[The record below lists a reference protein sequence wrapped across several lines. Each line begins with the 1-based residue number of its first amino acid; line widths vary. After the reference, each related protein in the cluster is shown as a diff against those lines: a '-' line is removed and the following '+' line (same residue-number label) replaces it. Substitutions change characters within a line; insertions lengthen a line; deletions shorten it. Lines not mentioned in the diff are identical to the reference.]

1 MPLSSQAHGFALSV
15 PRIPLFWFANRLGR
29 GYTGQPNKKLGGRV
43 RILVAFLAAL
53 ALFATPALARELRQ
67 PSLKSQAA
75 LVVDQ
80 DSGEVLLG
88 KNAEST
94 LPIASLTKLMTAI
107 VTLDAEL
114 DPGEPVTVTKADVD
128 RLRGS
133 HSRLQVG
140 TTLSRDDM
148 LHLALMASENRA
160 ASAIAN
166 SYPGGKDACVL
177 AMNLKA
183 QLLGMNGTR
192 FEDGTGLSGRN
203 VSTAQDLAKLVEA
216 AHAYPKIR
224 DFTTSTSY
232 QVKIGHRAVRF
243 GNTNN
248 LTRSSRWE
256 IGLSKTGYIAE
267 AGRCLVM
274 QVTLAGRSIII
285 VLLDSWGK
293 YTRVGDATRI
303 RQWLEFA
310 SSRTVRSSASLLPKG
325 EIAAFPRSAERPG

>member
-1 MPLSSQAHGFALSV
+1 MSLL
-15 PRIPLFWFANRLGR
+15 
-29 GYTGQPNKKLGGRV
+29 
-43 RILVAFLAAL
+43 AL
-53 ALFATPALARELRQ
+53 AVVSTAGFARELRQ
-67 PSLKSQAA
+67 PALKSQAA

-80 DSGEVLLG
+80 QSGEILLG
-88 KNAEST
+88 KNMESK

-114 DPGEPVTVTKADVD
+114 DPDEPVTITKADVD

-140 TTLSRDDM
+140 TTLTRDEM

-160 ASAIAN
+160 ASALAG
-166 SYPGGKDACVL
+166 SYPGGKDSCVL

-183 QLLGMNGTR
+183 QLLGMTGTR

-203 VSTAQDLAKLVEA
+203 VSTAQDLAKLVRA

-224 DFTTSTSY
+224 DYTTSTSY
-232 QVKIGHRAVRF
+232 QVKIGRRAMRF

-248 LTRSSRWE
+248 LTRSSRWD
-256 IGLSKTGYIAE
+256 IGLSKPRYIAE

-274 QVTLAGRSIII
+274 QVTLAERSIII

-293 YTRVGDATRI
+293 YTRVGDATPI

-310 SSRTVRSSASLLPKG
+310 SGRSHTRPTPPGFPLRADFASIHALYDW
-325 EIAAFPRSAERPG
+325 PG

>member
-1 MPLSSQAHGFALSV
+1 MRFIAISL
-15 PRIPLFWFANRLGR
+15 
-29 GYTGQPNKKLGGRV
+29 
-43 RILVAFLAAL
+43 L
-53 ALFATPALARELRQ
+53 ALTVVSTPVFAREPRQ

-75 LVVDQ
+75 LVIDQ
-80 DSGEVLLG
+80 ESGEILLG
-88 KNAEST
+88 KNMEST

-114 DPGEPVTVTKADVD
+114 DPDEPVTITKADVD

-140 TTLSRDDM
+140 TTLTRDEL

-160 ASAIAN
+160 ASALAS
-166 SYPGGKDACVL
+166 SYPGGKDSCVL

-183 QLLGMNGTR
+183 QLLGMTGTR

-203 VSTAQDLAKLVEA
+203 VSTAQDLAKLVQA

-224 DFTTSTSY
+224 DYTTSTSH
-232 QVKIGHRAVRF
+232 QVKVGRRVMRF

-256 IGLSKTGYIAE
+256 IGVSKTGYIAE

-274 QVTLAGRSIII
+274 QVTLAGRSVII

-303 RQWLEFA
+303 RQWLEIA
-310 SSRTVRSSASLLPKG
+310 SG
-325 EIAAFPRSAERPG
+325 RSAARATSAGLAPQGDFAAILARNDLPG

>member
-1 MPLSSQAHGFALSV
+1 VRVLFASL
-15 PRIPLFWFANRLGR
+15 L
-29 GYTGQPNKKLGGRV
+29 
-43 RILVAFLAAL
+43 AL
-53 ALFATPALARELRQ
+53 AIVSAPVLARELRQ

-80 DSGEVLLG
+80 DSGEILLG
-88 KNAEST
+88 KNAESK

-114 DPGEPVTVTKADVD
+114 DPDEPVTITKADVD

-140 TTLSRDDM
+140 TTLTRDEM
-148 LHLALMASENRA
+148 LLLALMASENRA
-160 ASAIAN
+160 ASAVAN
-166 SYPGGKDACVL
+166 SYPGGKDSCVL

-183 QLLGMNGTR
+183 QLLGMSGTR

-224 DFTTSTSY
+224 EFTTSTST
-232 QVKIGHRAVRF
+232 QVKVGRRMMRF

-310 SSRTVRSSASLLPKG
+310 SSPPSLRSSARLLPTG
-325 EIAAFPRSAERPG
+325 EFASRPGPNEHPG

>member
-1 MPLSSQAHGFALSV
+1 MRFIAISL
-15 PRIPLFWFANRLGR
+15 
-29 GYTGQPNKKLGGRV
+29 
-43 RILVAFLAAL
+43 L
-53 ALFATPALARELRQ
+53 ALTVVSTPVFAREPRQ

-75 LVVDQ
+75 LVIDQ
-80 DSGEVLLG
+80 ESGEILLG
-88 KNAEST
+88 KNMEST

-114 DPGEPVTVTKADVD
+114 DPDEPVTITKADVD

-140 TTLSRDDM
+140 TTLTRDEL

-160 ASAIAN
+160 ASALAS
-166 SYPGGKDACVL
+166 SYPGGKDSCVL

-183 QLLGMNGTR
+183 QLLGMTGTR

-203 VSTAQDLAKLVEA
+203 VSTAQDLAKLVQA

-224 DFTTSTSY
+224 DYTTSTSH
-232 QVKIGHRAVRF
+232 QVKVGRRVMRF

-256 IGLSKTGYIAE
+256 IGVSKTGYIAE

-274 QVTLAGRSIII
+274 QVTLAGRSVII

-303 RQWLEFA
+303 RQWLEIA
-310 SSRTVRSSASLLPKG
+310 SG
-325 EIAAFPRSAERPG
+325 RSAARSTSAGLPPQGDFAVLLARNDLPG

>member
-1 MPLSSQAHGFALSV
+1 
-15 PRIPLFWFANRLGR
+15 
-29 GYTGQPNKKLGGRV
+29 V
-43 RILVAFLAAL
+43 RILFASLLAL
-53 ALFATPALARELRQ
+53 AVASTPALAREARQ

-75 LVVDQ
+75 LVIDQ
-80 DSGEVLLG
+80 ESGEILLG
-88 KNAEST
+88 KNAESK

-114 DPGEPVTVTKADVD
+114 DAGEPVTIGKSDVD

-140 TTLSRDDM
+140 TNLSRDEM

-166 SYPGGKDACVL
+166 SYPGGKDSCVL

-183 QLLGMNGTR
+183 QLLGMSGSR

-203 VSTAQDLAKLVEA
+203 VSTAQDLAKLVQA

-224 DFTTSTSY
+224 DFTTSTSV
-232 QVKIGHRAVRF
+232 QVKVGRRMMRF

-248 LTRSSRWE
+248 LTRSSHWD

-274 QVTLAGRSIII
+274 QVTFSGRSIII

-310 SSRTVRSSASLLPKG
+310 STHSVHRSSAGLPPAG
-325 EIAAFPRSAERPG
+325 DFAALQASNDPPG

>member
-1 MPLSSQAHGFALSV
+1 MRLIPAMLIVLAVISMPAFA
-15 PRIPLFWFANRLGR
+15 RGR
-29 GYTGQPNKKLGGRV
+29 G
-43 RILVAFLAAL
+43 AAE
-53 ALFATPALARELRQ
+53 TQE

-75 LVVDQ
+75 LVLDQ
-80 DSGEVLLG
+80 ESGEILLG
-88 KNAEST
+88 KNAQSK

-114 DPGEPVTVTKADVD
+114 DPDEPVTIAKADVD

-140 TTLSRDDM
+140 TTLTRDEL
-148 LHLALMASENRA
+148 LHVALMASENRA
-160 ASAIAN
+160 ASALAG
-166 SYPGGKDACVL
+166 SYPGGKEACVL

-183 QLLGMNGTR
+183 QLLGMSGTR
-192 FEDGTGLSGRN
+192 FEDGTGLSSRN
-203 VSTAQDLAKLVEA
+203 VSTAQDLAKLVRA

-224 DFTTSTSY
+224 DYTTSASY
-232 QVKIGHRAVRF
+232 QVKIGRRAMRF
-243 GNTNN
+243 GNTNR
-248 LTRSSRWE
+248 LTRSSRWD

-310 SSRTVRSSASLLPKG
+310 SGRSGPHRFPAGLPAGSDVASNQEPSAQ
-325 EIAAFPRSAERPG
+325 PG

>member
-1 MPLSSQAHGFALSV
+1 
-15 PRIPLFWFANRLGR
+15 
-29 GYTGQPNKKLGGRV
+29 V
-43 RILVAFLAAL
+43 RFIAMSLLAL
-53 ALFATPALARELRQ
+53 AVVSTAGFARELRQ
-67 PSLKSQAA
+67 PALKSQAA

-80 DSGEVLLG
+80 QSGEILLG
-88 KNAEST
+88 KNMESK

-114 DPGEPVTVTKADVD
+114 DPDEPVTISKADVD

-140 TTLSRDDM
+140 TTLTRDDL

-160 ASAIAN
+160 ASAITS
-166 SYPGGKDACVL
+166 SYPGGKDSCVL

-183 QLLGMNGTR
+183 QLLGMSGTR

-203 VSTAQDLAKLVEA
+203 VSTAQDLAKLVQA

-224 DFTTSTSY
+224 DYTTSTSY
-232 QVKIGHRAVRF
+232 QVKIGRRAMRF

-248 LTRSSRWE
+248 LTRSSRWD

-274 QVTLAGRSIII
+274 QVTLAERSIII

-310 SSRTVRSSASLLPKG
+310 SGRSITRQTSAALSVQADFASIHALYDW
-325 EIAAFPRSAERPG
+325 PG

>member
-1 MPLSSQAHGFALSV
+1 V
-15 PRIPLFWFANRLGR
+15 RVLF
-29 GYTGQPNKKLGGRV
+29 
-43 RILVAFLAAL
+43 AFLL
-53 ALFATPALARELRQ
+53 ALVVASTPALAREPRT
-67 PSLKSQAA
+67 PALKSQAA

-80 DSGEVLLG
+80 DSGEILLG
-88 KNAEST
+88 KNADSK

-107 VTLDAEL
+107 VTLDAGL
-114 DPGEPVTVTKADVD
+114 DPSEPVTITKADVD

-140 TTLSRDDM
+140 TTLTRDEM

-166 SYPGGKDACVL
+166 SYPGGRDSCVL

-183 QLLGMNGTR
+183 QLLGMTGTR
-192 FEDGTGLSGRN
+192 FEDGTGLSGHN
-203 VSTAQDLAKLVEA
+203 VSTAQDLAKLVQA
-216 AHAYPKIR
+216 AHAYPRIR
-224 DFTTSTSY
+224 EFTTSTSY
-232 QVKIGHRAVRF
+232 QVQVGRRTMRF

-274 QVTLAGRSIII
+274 QVTLTGRSIII

-310 SSRTVRSSASLLPKG
+310 AGASAHRSSAGLP
-325 EIAAFPRSAERPG
+325 PGRDKPV

>member
-1 MPLSSQAHGFALSV
+1 
-15 PRIPLFWFANRLGR
+15 
-29 GYTGQPNKKLGGRV
+29 V
-43 RILVAFLAAL
+43 RFIAMSLLAL
-53 ALFATPALARELRQ
+53 AVVSSAGFARELRQ
-67 PSLKSQAA
+67 PALKSQAA

-80 DSGEVLLG
+80 QSGEILLG
-88 KNAEST
+88 KNMESK

-114 DPGEPVTVTKADVD
+114 DPDEPVTISKADVD

-140 TTLSRDDM
+140 TTLTRDEL

-160 ASAIAN
+160 ASAITS
-166 SYPGGKDACVL
+166 SYPGGKDSCVL

-183 QLLGMNGTR
+183 QLLGMSGTR

-203 VSTAQDLAKLVEA
+203 VSTAQDLAKLVQA

-224 DFTTSTSY
+224 DYTTSTSY
-232 QVKIGHRAVRF
+232 QVKIGRRAMRF
-243 GNTNN
+243 GNTDN
-248 LTRSSRWE
+248 LTRSSRWD

-274 QVTLAGRSIII
+274 QVTLAERSIII

-310 SSRTVRSSASLLPKG
+310 SGRSNTRQTSAGLSLRANFASIHPLYDW
-325 EIAAFPRSAERPG
+325 PG

>member
-1 MPLSSQAHGFALSV
+1 MRF
-15 PRIPLFWFANRLGR
+15 
-29 GYTGQPNKKLGGRV
+29 
-43 RILVAFLAAL
+43 VAISLL
-53 ALFATPALARELRQ
+53 ALTVVSTPAFAREPRQ

-75 LVVDQ
+75 LVIDQ
-80 DSGEVLLG
+80 ESGEILLG
-88 KNAEST
+88 KNMEST

-114 DPGEPVTVTKADVD
+114 DPDEPVTITKADVD

-140 TTLSRDDM
+140 TVLTRDEL

-160 ASAIAN
+160 ASALAS
-166 SYPGGKDACVL
+166 SYPGGKDSCVL

-183 QLLGMNGTR
+183 QLLGMTGTR

-203 VSTAQDLAKLVEA
+203 VSTAQDLAKLVQA

-224 DFTTSTSY
+224 DYTTSTSH
-232 QVKIGHRAVRF
+232 QVKVGRRVMRF

-256 IGLSKTGYIAE
+256 IGVSKTGYIAE

-274 QVTLAGRSIII
+274 QVTLAGRSVII

-303 RQWLEFA
+303 RQWLEIA
-310 SSRTVRSSASLLPKG
+310 SG
-325 EIAAFPRSAERPG
+325 RSAARSTSAGLPPQGDFAALLARNDLPG

>member
-1 MPLSSQAHGFALSV
+1 VRL
-15 PRIPLFWFANRLGR
+15 LF
-29 GYTGQPNKKLGGRV
+29 
-43 RILVAFLAAL
+43 AFLLAL
-53 ALFATPALARELRQ
+53 AVASTPALAREARA
-67 PSLKSQAA
+67 PALKSQAA

-80 DSGEVLLG
+80 DSGEILFG
-88 KNAEST
+88 KNADSK

-114 DPGEPVTVTKADVD
+114 DPAEPVTITKADVD

-140 TTLSRDDM
+140 TTLTRDEM

-166 SYPGGKDACVL
+166 SYPGGRDSCVL

-183 QLLGMNGTR
+183 QLLGMTGTR
-192 FEDGTGLSGRN
+192 FEDGTGLSGHN
-203 VSTAQDLAKLVEA
+203 VSTAQDLAKLVQA
-216 AHAYPKIR
+216 AHAYPRIR
-224 DFTTSTSY
+224 EFTTSTSY
-232 QVKIGHRAVRF
+232 QVKVGRRSMRF

-274 QVTLAGRSIII
+274 QVTLTGRSIII

-310 SSRTVRSSASLLPKG
+310 AGNSARRSSA
-325 EIAAFPRSAERPG
+325 AAPRRGDFASVSASDPG

>member
-1 MPLSSQAHGFALSV
+1 MRV
-15 PRIPLFWFANRLGR
+15 LF
-29 GYTGQPNKKLGGRV
+29 
-43 RILVAFLAAL
+43 AFLLAL
-53 ALFATPALARELRQ
+53 AVASTAALAREARQ
-67 PSLKSQAA
+67 PALKSQAA

-80 DSGEVLLG
+80 DSGEILLG
-88 KNAEST
+88 KNAESK

-107 VTLDAEL
+107 VTLDADL
-114 DPGEPVTVTKADVD
+114 DPNEPVTITKADVD

-140 TTLSRDDM
+140 TTLTRDEM

-160 ASAIAN
+160 ASAVAN
-166 SYPGGKDACVL
+166 SYPGGRDSCVL

-183 QLLGMNGTR
+183 QLLGMTGTR
-192 FEDGTGLSGRN
+192 FEDGTGLSGHN
-203 VSTAQDLAKLVEA
+203 VSTAQDLAKLVQA

-232 QVKIGHRAVRF
+232 QVKVGRRAMRF

-248 LTRSSRWE
+248 LTRSSRWD

-303 RQWLEFA
+303 RNWLEFA
-310 SSRTVRSSASLLPKG
+310 TSPSVRRSSAGLSQAGGLAL
-325 EIAAFPRSAERPG
+325 FPAPNDPPG

>member
-1 MPLSSQAHGFALSV
+1 V
-15 PRIPLFWFANRLGR
+15 
-29 GYTGQPNKKLGGRV
+29 KL
-43 RILVAFLAAL
+43 I
-53 ALFATPALARELRQ
+53 PALLIVLAVISMPAFARDRRAAETHE
-67 PSLKSQAA
+67 PALKSQAA
-75 LVVDQ
+75 MVVDQ
-80 DSGEVLLG
+80 ESGEILLG
-88 KNAEST
+88 KNAQSK

-114 DPGEPVTVTKADVD
+114 DPDEPVTITKADVD

-140 TTLSRDDM
+140 TTLTRDEM

-160 ASAIAN
+160 ASALAS
-166 SYPGGKDACVL
+166 SYPGGKDSCVL

-183 QLLGMNGTR
+183 QLLGMTGTR

-203 VSTAQDLAKLVEA
+203 VSTAQDLAKLVRA

-224 DFTTSTSY
+224 DYTTSASY
-232 QVKIGHRAVRF
+232 QIKVGRRAMRF
-243 GNTNN
+243 GNTNR
-248 LTRSSRWE
+248 LTRSSRWD

-310 SSRTVRSSASLLPKG
+310 SSRSAAHRFSAGLPAGSGVASNREPSARSG
-325 EIAAFPRSAERPG
+325 

>member
-1 MPLSSQAHGFALSV
+1 MSLL
-15 PRIPLFWFANRLGR
+15 
-29 GYTGQPNKKLGGRV
+29 
-43 RILVAFLAAL
+43 AL
-53 ALFATPALARELRQ
+53 AVVSTAGFARELRQ
-67 PSLKSQAA
+67 PALKSQAA

-80 DSGEVLLG
+80 QSGEILLG
-88 KNAEST
+88 KNMESK

-114 DPGEPVTVTKADVD
+114 DPDEPVTISKADVD

-140 TTLSRDDM
+140 TTLTRDDL

-160 ASAIAN
+160 ASAITS
-166 SYPGGKDACVL
+166 SYPGGKDSCVL

-183 QLLGMNGTR
+183 QLLGMSGTR

-203 VSTAQDLAKLVEA
+203 VSTAQDLAKLVQA

-224 DFTTSTSY
+224 DYTTSTSY
-232 QVKIGHRAVRF
+232 QVKIGRRAMRF

-248 LTRSSRWE
+248 LTRSSRWD

-274 QVTLAGRSIII
+274 QVTLAERSIII

-310 SSRTVRSSASLLPKG
+310 SGRSITRQTSAALSVQADFASIHALYDW
-325 EIAAFPRSAERPG
+325 PG

>member
-1 MPLSSQAHGFALSV
+1 
-15 PRIPLFWFANRLGR
+15 
-29 GYTGQPNKKLGGRV
+29 V
-43 RILVAFLAAL
+43 RS
-53 ALFATPALARELRQ
+53 LFATLLALAVLSPPAFAREARQPAL
-67 PSLKSQAA
+67 KSASA

-80 DSGEVLLG
+80 ESGEILLG
-88 KNAEST
+88 KNPESK

-114 DPGEPVTVTKADVD
+114 DPDELITITKADVD

-140 TTLSRDDM
+140 TTLTRDDM

-166 SYPGGKDACVL
+166 SYPGGKDSCVL

-183 QLLGMNGTR
+183 QLLGMSGTR

-203 VSTAQDLAKLVEA
+203 VSTAQDLAKLVQA

-224 DFTTSTSY
+224 DYTTSTSY
-232 QVKIGHRAVRF
+232 HVKVGRRMMRF

-310 SSRTVRSSASLLPKG
+310 SSRSPHRSSASLPPSGDFGFLPV
-325 EIAAFPRSAERPG
+325 RNDRPG

>member
-1 MPLSSQAHGFALSV
+1 V
-15 PRIPLFWFANRLGR
+15 RIPFASL
-29 GYTGQPNKKLGGRV
+29 L
-43 RILVAFLAAL
+43 AL
-53 ALFATPALARELRQ
+53 AVASTPAFAREARQ

-80 DSGEVLLG
+80 DSGEILLG
-88 KNAEST
+88 KNAESK

-107 VTLDAEL
+107 VTLDADL
-114 DPGEPVTVTKADVD
+114 DPNEPVTITKADVD

-160 ASAIAN
+160 ASAVAN
-166 SYPGGKDACVL
+166 SYPGGHDACVL

-183 QLLGMNGTR
+183 QLLGMTGTR
-192 FEDGTGLSGRN
+192 FEDGTGLSGHN
-203 VSTAQDLAKLVEA
+203 VSTAQDLAKLVQA

-224 DFTTSTSY
+224 DFTTSTAY
-232 QVKIGHRAVRF
+232 QVKVGRRTMRF

-248 LTRSSRWE
+248 LTRSARWD

-303 RQWLEFA
+303 RNWLEFA
-310 SSRTVRSSASLLPKG
+310 SSHSVRRSSAGLPQPGGFALLPG
-325 EIAAFPRSAERPG
+325 PNDPPG

>member
-1 MPLSSQAHGFALSV
+1 V
-15 PRIPLFWFANRLGR
+15 PFIAMSLL
-29 GYTGQPNKKLGGRV
+29 
-43 RILVAFLAAL
+43 AL
-53 ALFATPALARELRQ
+53 AVVSTAVSARELRQ
-67 PSLKSQAA
+67 PALKSQAA
-75 LVVDQ
+75 LVIDQ
-80 DSGEVLLG
+80 QSGEILLG
-88 KNAEST
+88 KNMESK

-114 DPGEPVTVTKADVD
+114 DPDEPVTITKADVD

-140 TTLSRDDM
+140 TTLTRDEL

-160 ASAIAN
+160 ASAITS
-166 SYPGGKDACVL
+166 SYPGGKDSCVL

-183 QLLGMNGTR
+183 QLLGMTGTR

-203 VSTAQDLAKLVEA
+203 VSTAQDLAKLVQA

-224 DFTTSTSY
+224 DYTTSTSY
-232 QVKIGHRAVRF
+232 QVKIGRRAMRF

-248 LTRSSRWE
+248 LTRSSRWD

-274 QVTLAGRSIII
+274 QVTLAERSIII

-310 SSRTVRSSASLLPKG
+310 SGRSTTRQTSAALPPQADFAS
-325 EIAAFPRSAERPG
+325 IHARNDWPG

>member
-1 MPLSSQAHGFALSV
+1 MRFIAMSLL
-15 PRIPLFWFANRLGR
+15 
-29 GYTGQPNKKLGGRV
+29 
-43 RILVAFLAAL
+43 AL
-53 ALFATPALARELRQ
+53 AVVSTAGFARELRQ
-67 PSLKSQAA
+67 PALKSQAA

-80 DSGEVLLG
+80 QSGEILLG
-88 KNAEST
+88 KNMESK

-114 DPGEPVTVTKADVD
+114 DPDEPVTISKADVD

-140 TTLSRDDM
+140 TTLTRDDL

-160 ASAIAN
+160 ASAITS
-166 SYPGGKDACVL
+166 SYPGGKDSCVL

-183 QLLGMNGTR
+183 QLLGMSGTR

-203 VSTAQDLAKLVEA
+203 VSTAQDLAKLVQA

-224 DFTTSTSY
+224 DYTTSTSY
-232 QVKIGHRAVRF
+232 QVKIGRRAMRF

-248 LTRSSRWE
+248 LTRSSRWD

-274 QVTLAGRSIII
+274 QVTLAERSIII

-310 SSRTVRSSASLLPKG
+310 SGRSITRQTSAALSVQADFASIHALYDW
-325 EIAAFPRSAERPG
+325 PG

>member
-1 MPLSSQAHGFALSV
+1 M
-15 PRIPLFWFANRLGR
+15 R
-29 GYTGQPNKKLGGRV
+29 
-43 RILVAFLAAL
+43 FLAISLLAL
-53 ALFATPALARELRQ
+53 AVVSTAASARELRQ
-67 PSLKSQAA
+67 PALKSQAA

-80 DSGEVLLG
+80 QSGEILLG
-88 KNAEST
+88 KNMESK

-114 DPGEPVTVTKADVD
+114 DPDEPVTISKADVD

-140 TTLSRDDM
+140 TTLTRDDL

-160 ASAIAN
+160 ASAITS
-166 SYPGGKDACVL
+166 SYPGGKDSCVL

-183 QLLGMNGTR
+183 QLLGMSGTR

-203 VSTAQDLAKLVEA
+203 VSTAQDLAKLVQA

-224 DFTTSTSY
+224 DYTTSTSY
-232 QVKIGHRAVRF
+232 QVKIGRRAMRF

-248 LTRSSRWE
+248 LTRSSRWD

-274 QVTLAGRSIII
+274 QVTLAERSIII

-310 SSRTVRSSASLLPKG
+310 SGRSITRQTSAALSVQADFASIHALYDW
-325 EIAAFPRSAERPG
+325 PG

>member
-1 MPLSSQAHGFALSV
+1 
-15 PRIPLFWFANRLGR
+15 
-29 GYTGQPNKKLGGRV
+29 V
-43 RILVAFLAAL
+43 RFIAISLIAL
-53 ALFATPALARELRQ
+53 AVGSTPVFAREVRQ
-67 PSLKSQAA
+67 PALKSQAA

-80 DSGEVLLG
+80 QSGEVLLG
-88 KNAEST
+88 KNMESK

-114 DPGEPVTVTKADVD
+114 DPDEPVTVTKADVD

-140 TTLSRDDM
+140 TTLTRDEL

-160 ASAIAN
+160 ASAITS
-166 SYPGGKDACVL
+166 SYPGGKDSCVL

-183 QLLGMNGTR
+183 QLLGMSGTR

-203 VSTAQDLAKLVEA
+203 VSTAQDLAKLVQA

-224 DFTTSTSY
+224 DYTTSTSH
-232 QVKIGHRAVRF
+232 QVKIGRRTMRF

-248 LTRSSRWE
+248 LTRSSHWD

-310 SSRTVRSSASLLPKG
+310 SGRSNAHQTSAGLPLQG
-325 EIAAFPRSAERPG
+325 NFASIYARNDRPG

>member
-1 MPLSSQAHGFALSV
+1 M
-15 PRIPLFWFANRLGR
+15 
-29 GYTGQPNKKLGGRV
+29 
-43 RILVAFLAAL
+43 RILFASLLAL
-53 ALFATPALARELRQ
+53 AVASTPALAREAHQ
-67 PSLKSQAA
+67 PALKSQAA

-80 DSGEVLLG
+80 DSGEILLG
-88 KNAEST
+88 KNAESK

-114 DPGEPVTVTKADVD
+114 DPHEPVTITKADVD

-140 TTLSRDDM
+140 TTLSRDEM

-166 SYPGGKDACVL
+166 SYPGGRDACVL

-183 QLLGMNGTR
+183 QLLGMTGTR
-192 FEDGTGLSGRN
+192 FEDGTGLSGHN
-203 VSTAQDLAKLVEA
+203 VSTAQDLAKLAQA

-232 QVKIGHRAVRF
+232 QVTIGRRMMRF

-248 LTRSSRWE
+248 LTRSSRWD

-303 RQWLEFA
+303 RNWLEFA
-310 SSRTVRSSASLLPKG
+310 SSRYAHRTSAGLPHAG
-325 EIAAFPRSAERPG
+325 GFAALPGTDDSPG

>member
-1 MPLSSQAHGFALSV
+1 MRL
-15 PRIPLFWFANRLGR
+15 LF
-29 GYTGQPNKKLGGRV
+29 
-43 RILVAFLAAL
+43 AFLLAL
-53 ALFATPALARELRQ
+53 AVASTPALAREARA
-67 PSLKSQAA
+67 PALKSQAA

-80 DSGEVLLG
+80 DSGEILFG
-88 KNAEST
+88 KNADSK
-94 LPIASLTKLMTAI
+94 LPIASLTKLMTAV

-114 DPGEPVTVTKADVD
+114 DPAEPVTITKADVD

-140 TTLSRDDM
+140 TTLTRDEM

-166 SYPGGKDACVL
+166 SYPGGRDSCVL

-183 QLLGMNGTR
+183 QLLGMTGTR
-192 FEDGTGLSGRN
+192 FEDGTGLSGHN
-203 VSTAQDLAKLVEA
+203 VSTAQDLAKLVQA
-216 AHAYPKIR
+216 AHAYPRIR
-224 DFTTSTSY
+224 EFTTSTSY
-232 QVKIGHRAVRF
+232 QVKVGRRSMRF

-274 QVTLAGRSIII
+274 QVTLTGRSIII

-310 SSRTVRSSASLLPKG
+310 AGNSARRSSA
-325 EIAAFPRSAERPG
+325 AAPRRGDFASVSASDPG

>member
-1 MPLSSQAHGFALSV
+1 M
-15 PRIPLFWFANRLGR
+15 
-29 GYTGQPNKKLGGRV
+29 LGGRV
-43 RILVAFLAAL
+43 RILVASLLAL
-53 ALFATPALARELRQ
+53 AFAAAPAFAREARQ
-67 PSLKSQAA
+67 PSLRSQAA

-80 DSGEVLLG
+80 DSGEILLG
-88 KNAEST
+88 KNADSK

-107 VTLDAEL
+107 VTLDADL
-114 DPGEPVTVTKADVD
+114 DPDEPVTITKADVD

-140 TTLSRDDM
+140 ATLTRDEM

-160 ASAIAN
+160 ASAVAN
-166 SYPGGKDACVL
+166 SYPGGKDSCVL

-183 QLLGMNGTR
+183 QLLGMSGTR
-192 FEDGTGLSGRN
+192 FEDATGLSGHN
-203 VSTAQDLAKLVEA
+203 VSTAQDLAKLARA

-224 DFTTSTSY
+224 EFTTSTSY
-232 QVKIGHRAVRF
+232 QVKIGRRMMRF

-248 LTRSSRWE
+248 LTRSSRWD

-310 SSRTVRSSASLLPKG
+310 SGHSPQRSSARLPPAG
-325 EIAAFPRSAERPG
+325 DFAAFPGPKDPPG

>member
-1 MPLSSQAHGFALSV
+1 MRILSACLFAL
-15 PRIPLFWFANRLGR
+15 A
-29 GYTGQPNKKLGGRV
+29 
-43 RILVAFLAAL
+43 VAS
-53 ALFATPALARELRQ
+53 TPALARELRQ
-67 PSLKSQAA
+67 PALKSQAA

-80 DSGEVLLG
+80 DSGEILLG
-88 KNAEST
+88 KNAESK

-107 VTLDAEL
+107 VTLDADL
-114 DPGEPVTVTKADVD
+114 DPNEPVTITKADVD

-140 TTLSRDDM
+140 TTLSRDEM

-160 ASAIAN
+160 ASAVAN
-166 SYPGGKDACVL
+166 SYPGGRDSCVL

-183 QLLGMNGTR
+183 QLLGMTGTR
-192 FEDGTGLSGRN
+192 FEDGTGLSGHN
-203 VSTAQDLAKLVEA
+203 VSTAQDLAKLVQA

-232 QVKIGHRAVRF
+232 QVKVGRRTMRF

-248 LTRSSRWE
+248 LTRSSRWD

-303 RQWLEFA
+303 RNWLEFA
-310 SSRTVRSSASLLPKG
+310 SSPSVRRSSARLPQAGGFALLP
-325 EIAAFPRSAERPG
+325 APYDPPG

>member
-1 MPLSSQAHGFALSV
+1 M
-15 PRIPLFWFANRLGR
+15 R
-29 GYTGQPNKKLGGRV
+29 
-43 RILVAFLAAL
+43 FLAISLLTL
-53 ALFATPALARELRQ
+53 AVVSTAASARELRQ
-67 PSLKSQAA
+67 PALKSQAA

-80 DSGEVLLG
+80 QSGEILLG
-88 KNAEST
+88 KNMESK

-114 DPGEPVTVTKADVD
+114 DPDEPVTISKADVD

-140 TTLSRDDM
+140 TTLTRDDL

-160 ASAIAN
+160 ASAITS
-166 SYPGGKDACVL
+166 SYPGGKDSCVL

-183 QLLGMNGTR
+183 QLLGMSGTR

-203 VSTAQDLAKLVEA
+203 VSTAQDLAKLVQA

-224 DFTTSTSY
+224 DYTTSTSY
-232 QVKIGHRAVRF
+232 QVKIGRRAMRF

-248 LTRSSRWE
+248 LTRSSRWD

-274 QVTLAGRSIII
+274 QVTLAERSIII

-310 SSRTVRSSASLLPKG
+310 SGRSNTRQTSAGLPLRADFAS
-325 EIAAFPRSAERPG
+325 IHALYDWPG

>member
-1 MPLSSQAHGFALSV
+1 VRFIPALL
-15 PRIPLFWFANRLGR
+15 IA
-29 GYTGQPNKKLGGRV
+29 
-43 RILVAFLAAL
+43 LAAVS
-53 ALFATPALARELRQ
+53 TPVASRGDEPRE
-67 PSLKSQAA
+67 PALKSQAA

-80 DSGEVLLG
+80 GSGEILLG
-88 KNAEST
+88 KNSQSK

-114 DPGEPVTVTKADVD
+114 DPGELIPITKADVD

-133 HSRLQVG
+133 HSRLRVG
-140 TTLSRDDM
+140 TTLTRDEL

-160 ASAIAN
+160 ASALAN
-166 SYPGGKDACVL
+166 AYPGGKEACVL

-183 QLLGMNGTR
+183 QLLGMSGTR

-203 VSTAQDLAKLVEA
+203 ISTAQDLAKLVQA
-216 AHAYPKIR
+216 AHSYPKIR
-224 DFTTSTSY
+224 DYTTSTSY
-232 QVKIGHRAVRF
+232 QVKVGHRAMRF
-243 GNTNN
+243 GNTNR
-248 LTRSSRWE
+248 LTRSSRWD

-267 AGRCLVM
+267 AGQCLVM

-303 RQWLEFA
+303 RKWLEFA
-310 SSRTVRSSASLLPKG
+310 SDRSGRGGVASIEGWSDLPG
-325 EIAAFPRSAERPG
+325 